1 MWYDVLLVL
10 GGLVLGAGGFLAYF
24 MRRFQRGIGTIVARR
39 PMGDLYYRNWSYG
52 QIWKWGL
59 TAMYLAY
66 LVYLIYFY

>member
-10 GGLVLGAGGFLAYF
+10 GGLVLGVVGFLAYF
-24 MRRFQRGIGTIVARR
+24 MWRFQRGIGPKWPGVQW
-39 PMGDLYYRNWSYG
+39 GDLYYRNWSYG